1 MFNCFDV
8 AYSQKQM
15 QIICLHFFSMDS
27 WGYHDMNRADYEEKR
42 YLQIYKKKLILS
54 MFGFAEKALLALMA
68 RRC

>member
-1 MFNCFDV
+1 
-8 AYSQKQM
+8 
-15 QIICLHFFSMDS
+15 
-27 WGYHDMNRADYEEKR
+27 MNRADYEEKC